1 MSKALLSELMRR
13 KLTDYGSEFP
23 ATLVHE
29 IVGIAYPDTASKR
42 VFDDLALKE
51 LSAIDYVRNVLIG
64 QGKYLEARGDIYR
77 ICLPSENRVY
87 VERYMRSADN
97 KLRRASRLSRSTPS
111 PQGDAAC
118 RRDDVRLHL
127 KQTST
132 RPFAGAVTP

>member
-1 MSKALLSELMRR
+1 MRR
-13 KLTDYGSEFP
+13 KLTEYGSEFP

-42 VFDDLALKE
+42 VFDELALKE

-87 VERYMRSADN
+87 VELYMKSADN

-111 PQGDAAC
+111 QGNSTHGQDG
-118 RRDDVRLHL
+118 VRLHL
-127 KQTST
+127 KQTGR
-132 RPFAGAVTP
+132 RPFAGAVAA